1 MREDIINNRQHKSL
15 QPKYLFE
22 CVFRLPV
29 GMRFALF
36 LAN

>member
-1 MREDIINNRQHKSL
+1 MSEEIINNLQHKSL
-15 QPKYLFE
+15 QPKYLFG

-36 LAN
+36 LAK